1 MMQNQTLKKVKLR
14 TMQMLNTIGISESIL
29 KMIEK
34 RTKADFLIFIGMA
47 ILTLVVIYVLFTYVR
62 PMLYGQ

>member
-1 MMQNQTLKKVKLR
+1 
-14 TMQMLNTIGISESIL
+14 MLNTIGISESIL

-47 ILTLVVIYVLFTYVR
+47 IFTLVVIYLLYSYVR
-62 PMLYGQ
+62 PMLYGK